1 MDEVR
6 LIDANKFKRVLQNL
20 HRHLIHFGA
29 FGKAAFVSH
38 IIKWLDRQPTVC
50 IEEKKE
56 NK

>member
-1 MDEVR
+1 MNEVR
-6 LIDANKFKRVLQNL
+6 LIDANKFKRMLQNL
-20 HRHLIHFGA
+20 RRHLIHFGA

-56 NK
+56 IK